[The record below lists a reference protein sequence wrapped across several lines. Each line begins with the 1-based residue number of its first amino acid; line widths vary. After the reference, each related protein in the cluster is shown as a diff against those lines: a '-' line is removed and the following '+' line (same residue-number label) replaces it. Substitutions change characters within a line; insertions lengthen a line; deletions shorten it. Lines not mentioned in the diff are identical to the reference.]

1 MCNRAVSYSRDVTLT
16 LPHFGVYSK
25 QYMYQDIYVHGT
37 ILSLHDIIVVCSY
50 LSWWLLISTVCIFC
64 LYFREKKSISIFE
77 TSREA
82 TASLESSLQ
91 ALECRFSRSL
101 IKSRTR
107 VIVAHPWPFKHNSC
121 ISILGAS
128 YYTTLASCSI
138 PGDGRYILFSIMIIN
153 WDIYNVPNNI
163 RNNIANQEC
172 AKLVLLNNIMSRTET
187 DLRY

>member
-107 VIVAHPWPFKHNSC
+107 VIVAHPWPFKHTSC

-128 YYTTLASCSI
+128 YYTTLASSRS
-138 PGDGRYILFSIMIIN
+138 GRSNFSYLGSKTKRI
-153 WDIYNVPNNI
+153 
-163 RNNIANQEC
+163 
-172 AKLVLLNNIMSRTET
+172 LLNPRRWKVHFVFNNDNQLGHI
-187 DLRY
+187 

>member
-1 MCNRAVSYSRDVTLT
+1 MCNRAVSYSRDVTLR

-64 LYFREKKSISIFE
+64 FYFREKKSISIFE

-101 IKSRTR
+101 IKSRTQ
-107 VIVAHPWPFKHNSC
+107 VIVAHPWPFKHTSC

-128 YYTTLASCSI
+128 YYTTLASSRS
-138 PGDGRYILFSIMIIN
+138 GRANFSYLGSKTKGILLDPRRWKVHF
-153 WDIYNVPNNI
+153 VFNND
-163 RNNIANQEC
+163 NQ
-172 AKLVLLNNIMSRTET
+172 LGHI
-187 DLRY
+187 

>member
-1 MCNRAVSYSRDVTLT
+1 MHC
-16 LPHFGVYSK
+16 
-25 QYMYQDIYVHGT
+25 T
-37 ILSLHDIIVVCSY
+37 ILSLHDSIVVCSH

-64 LYFREKKSISIFE
+64 LYFREKKSISISVFE

-91 ALECRFSRSL
+91 PLECRFSRSL

-107 VIVAHPWPFKHNSC
+107 VIFAHPWPFKHTSC
-121 ISILGAS
+121 ISILGAT
-128 YYTTLASCSI
+128 YYTTLASSRS
-138 PGDGRYILFSIMIIN
+138 GRASFSYLRSKTMGILLNPRRWKVHFVFNLFSIMIIN

-172 AKLVLLNNIMSRTET
+172 AKLVFLNNIMSRTET